1 MAGVDLPVQTELH
14 LKVAFNDTL
23 GVVDRTAPLLIW
35 DDPQLLPW
43 DEEERLTLADDGST
57 RWLTEPLPAGAHTR
71 PEGGTGSRMTL
82 MLWEYARKPMEPIFP
97 PPLDP
102 LYAEVALRGVATML
116 PGLRAYFGRA
126 PRPILDGGYYT
137 KTAENRP
144 LVGPM
149 GLDGAYVIGA
159 LSGFGIMSACGVGD
173 LLAAH
178 ITGGDLPAYAPAL
191 AVERYADPAY
201 AQELENLGESGQL

>member
-1 MAGVDLPVQTELH
+1 MRVTPGHAVPSTAVFVA
-14 LKVAFNDTL
+14 LKGAEVVGTMTLVEDSPL
-23 GVVDRTAPLLIW
+23 GV
-35 DDPQLLPW
+35 
-43 DEEERLTLADDGST
+43 
-57 RWLTEPLPAGAHTR
+57 
-71 PEGGTGSRMTL
+71 
-82 MLWEYARKPMEPIFP
+82 PMEPIFP

-102 LYAEVALRGVATML
+102 LYAEVALRGLATML
-116 PGLRAYFGRA
+116 PGLRAYFGRM

-191 AVERYADPAY
+191 TVERYADPAY